1 MQEVV
6 AAVVFHEILPCGTLQ
21 GYTVYHELNVV
32 VTLSML
38 VLQPYQMCY
47 AGEYA
52 ACEDSSGCVAV
63 NASAAGSINLLY
75 LPEQLAY
82 ALLTCIQSC
91 CLVRMTAMCDA
102 AALCHPTLVPWPQ
115 DICGLHNA
123 HGCMNAC
130 MVLFCQSRSSLH

>member
-1 MQEVV
+1 MLEVV
-6 AAVVFHEILPCGTLQ
+6 AAAVFHETCHAAKLQ
-21 GYTVYHELNVV
+21 CWTVYLELNALS
-32 VTLSML
+32 TLSML
-38 VLQPYQMCY
+38 VLQSYQMCY
-47 AGEYA
+47 PSVYA

-63 NASAAGSINLLY
+63 NASAGSMNLPS
-75 LPEQLAY
+75 LPEQLAF